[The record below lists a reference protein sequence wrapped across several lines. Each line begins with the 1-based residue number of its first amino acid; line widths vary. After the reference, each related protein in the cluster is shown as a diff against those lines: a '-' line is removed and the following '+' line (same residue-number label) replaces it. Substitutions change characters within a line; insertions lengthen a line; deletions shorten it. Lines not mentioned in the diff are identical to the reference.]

1 LVKAKY
7 LANFQVKGES
17 MSQTMLQMVQQVA
30 AELNLSVPSYVIG
43 NPSQDVQQI
52 LALMNG
58 AGYDLVKEY
67 DWQALQI
74 QYRFYTQAISCNGT
88 SVNGS
93 TTLVIEPGV
102 DITAVDRQWQVTGTN
117 INQDTNVVSV
127 SGQTI
132 TISQQASGTGTGE
145 VVLSQT
151 AYSLPLDF
159 ERITNRTAWDKTKR
173 WEALGPED
181 AQQWQ
186 WLKSGYISTGPRIR
200 WRILDNQFQIW
211 PPMNTNE
218 YLGWEY
224 KSKGWVRSP
233 TGTVLNSFVAD
244 NDTTVLDNRVM
255 VLATKLKYFQI
266 KSFDTTALTQDYQRY
281 LSVAKAQDKGAPN
294 LSFAPYP
301 AKVLI
306 GYANIPDTGYGS

>member
-1 LVKAKY
+1 
-7 LANFQVKGES
+7 
-17 MSQTMLQMVQQVA
+17 MLQMVQQVT
-30 AELNLSVPSYVIG
+30 AELNLSVPTYVVG
-43 NPSQDVQQI
+43 NPSQDVQQV

-58 AGYDLVKEY
+58 QGYDLIKEY
-67 DWQALQI
+67 DWQALQV
-74 QYRFYTQAISCNGT
+74 QYRFYTQAINCNAT
-88 SVNGS
+88 AIDGS
-93 TTLVIEPGV
+93 TLLVVDSGV
-102 DITAVDRQWQVTGTN
+102 DITAVTKQWQITGNN

-127 SGQTI
+127 AGQNI
-132 TISQQASGTGTGE
+132 TMSQMASGTGNGA
-145 VVLSQT
+145 VVLAQT
-151 AYSLPLDF
+151 AYTLPADF
-159 ERITNRTAWDKTKR
+159 LSITDRTQWQKSKH

-224 KSKGWVRSP
+224 RSR
-233 TGTVLNSFVAD
+233 GFARGADNTVKNSFTAD
-244 NDTTVLDNRVM
+244 SDTTVLDDRIF
-255 VLATKLKYFQI
+255 VLGTKLKYWAI
-266 KSFDTTALTQDYQRY
+266 KGFDTTAVMQEYQRY
-281 LSVAKAQDKGAPN
+281 LSIAKADDKGSPN

-301 AKVLI
+301 SKVLI